1 MSAAHQDGASSEC
14 MAEKNNRVIC
24 VGEVMVELA
33 RGAENRYGL
42 AFGGDTFNT
51 AVYLARAGIPAAY
64 ATALGDDPY
73 SGALMSLAAAENVS
87 AELIVRVPGRM
98 PGLYLIETDEKGERK
113 FFYWRDTS
121 PARDLFELPEWAA
134 IAEALL
140 SARLVYFSG
149 VTLSLYSNTGLGRFL
164 AALELARRQGVIVA
178 FDGNFRPRGWK
189 GDVART
195 RTVFTEALKRVD
207 IALPT
212 FEDEA
217 MLWGD
222 ANPEATVARLQAF
235 GIGEIAVKNGS
246 ESALVADKSGREYVP
261 VPQVVEPVDTTA
273 AGDSFN
279 AAYLAARLN
288 GETPVAAAQ
297 AAHALAAEK
306 IRHRGA
312 IMPRA
317 AAAMH

>member
-1 MSAAHQDGASSEC
+1 MP
-14 MAEKNNRVIC
+14 EKTRVIC

-33 RGAENRYGL
+33 RGADNRYAL

-64 ATALGDDPY
+64 ASAMGDDPY
-73 SGALMSLAAAENVS
+73 SAGLMSLAAAEGVNS
-87 AELIVRVPGRM
+87 DLIARVPGRM

-121 PARDLFELPEWAA
+121 PARELFELPDWPAV
-134 IAEALL
+134 AEALL

-164 AALELARRQGVIVA
+164 AALELPRRQGVMVA

-195 RTVFTEALKRVD
+195 RTVFTEALERGD

-235 GIGEIAVKNGS
+235 GIGEIVVKNGS
-246 ESALVADKSGREYVP
+246 ESALIADKAGREFVP
-261 VPQVVEPVDTTA
+261 VPQVVEPVVSTA
-273 AGDSFN
+273 AGDSVIT
-279 AAYLAARLN
+279 ADLARRRT
-288 GETPVAAAQ
+288 GD
-297 AAHALAAEK
+297 ALV
-306 IRHRGA
+306 GDVS
-312 IMPRA
+312 
-317 AAAMH
+317 

>member
-1 MSAAHQDGASSEC
+1 
-14 MAEKNNRVIC
+14 MAEKKSSVIC

-33 RGAENRYGL
+33 RGADNRYGL
-42 AFGGDTFNT
+42 SFGGDTFNT

-64 ATALGDDPY
+64 ATAMGDDPY
-73 SGALMSLAAAENVS
+73 SDRLMSLAAAEGVN
-87 AELIVRVPGRM
+87 ADLIMRVAGRM
-98 PGLYLIETDEKGERK
+98 PGLYLIETDAKGERT
-113 FFYWRDTS
+113 FYNWRDTS
-121 PARDLFELPEWAA
+121 PARELFELPNWAT

-149 VTLSLYSNTGLGRFL
+149 VTLSLYSNNGLGRFL
-164 AALELARRQGVIVA
+164 AALELARKQGVIVA

-189 GDVART
+189 GDLART

-217 MLWGD
+217 TLWGD
-222 ANPEATVARLQAF
+222 ANPDATVARLQAF
-235 GIGEIAVKNGS
+235 GIGEIVVKNGS
-246 ESALVADKSGREYVP
+246 ESALVADKSGREFVP

-288 GETPVAAAQ
+288 GENPVAAAG
-297 AAHALAAEK
+297 AAHALAGEK

-317 AAAMH
+317 AGAMH